1 MRIGVVE
8 DNERLAGI
16 IQHALVRSGLPVDVY
31 ANSRTAQYGLKQ
43 HDYAVLIV
51 DRGLP
56 DGDGLSLIKKLRAE
70 GNGIPCLVLTA
81 RDAIHD
87 RVDGLENGADDYLTK
102 PFALEELVAR
112 VKAMLRRRQQVAP
125 LSFRIGNLCVDLGT
139 ARVSVDGNPISC
151 TSGEF
156 RLLSVLAERK
166 GAVIS
171 RDELAD
177 AAFGP
182 FAELTANTVEVA
194 IHRLRRR
201 LRDAHSQANVINH
214 RGVGYALSLVAAEK
228 P

>member
-8 DNERLAGI
+8 DNERQAVI
-16 IQHALVRSGLPVDVY
+16 IRHALVRSGLAVDVY
-31 ANSRTAQYGLKQ
+31 ASSRAALYGLKQ
-43 HDYAVLIV
+43 HDYAVLVV

-56 DGDGLSLIKKLRAE
+56 DGDGLSLIKKLRTE

-112 VKAMLRRRQQVAP
+112 VKAMLRRRQQMAP
-125 LSFRIGNLCVDLGT
+125 LCFEVGNLRVDVN
-139 ARVSVDGNPISC
+139 AAQVSVDGHPVVC
-151 TSGEF
+151 TPGEF
-156 RLLSVLAERK
+156 RLLLALAERD
-166 GAVIS
+166 GAVMS

-182 FAELTANTVEVA
+182 FAELTHNTVEVG
-194 IHRLRRR
+194 IYRLRRR
-201 LRDAHSQANVINH
+201 LRDANSKATVVNH
-214 RGVGYALSLVAAEK
+214 RGAGYALATADK

>member
-8 DNERLAGI
+8 DNEKLAGI

-31 ANSRTAQYGLKQ
+31 ASARTAQYGLRQ

-112 VKAMLRRRQQVAP
+112 VKAMLRRRQQVMP
-125 LSFRIGNLCVDLGT
+125 LSFQIGNLCVDVGA
-139 ARVSVDGNPISC
+139 ARVSVDGNTIACS
-151 TSGEF
+151 SGEF

-166 GAVIS
+166 GAVIP

-182 FAELTANTVEVA
+182 FAELTANTIEVA

-201 LRDAHSQANVINH
+201 LRDARSEANVVNH

>member
-16 IQHALVRSGLPVDVY
+16 IQHALVRSGLSVDVY
-31 ANSRTAQYGLKQ
+31 ANARTAQYGLKQ
-43 HDYAVLIV
+43 HDYAVLVV

-56 DGDGLSLIKKLRAE
+56 DGDGLSLIKKLRTE

-112 VKAMLRRRQQVAP
+112 VKAMLRRRPQVAP
-125 LSFRIGNLCVDLGT
+125 LSFEVGNLCVDVNA
-139 ARVSVDGNPISC
+139 ARVSVDGNTIGC

-156 RLLSVLAERK
+156 RLLLALAERK
-166 GAVIS
+166 GAVMS
-171 RDELAD
+171 RDELTD

-201 LRDAHSQANVINH
+201 LRDARSEATVVNH
-214 RGVGYALSLVAAEK
+214 RGVGYALSLAAADK
-228 P
+228 S